1 MSAQPQFRFKVG
13 HNRRVVDDE
22 SDIPEPTAFGQQLAC
37 GHMIVSRSSSGKEF
51 VVFVVMDLFSNVF
64 QAFPLSSKDT
74 HSAKEALNQ
83 LIGAKALARRPRI
96 LKPFASQ
103 VAQKTC

>member
-51 VVFVVMDLFSNVF
+51 VVFVVMGLF
-64 QAFPLSSKDT
+64 
-74 HSAKEALNQ
+74 
-83 LIGAKALARRPRI
+83 
-96 LKPFASQ
+96 
-103 VAQKTC
+103 